1 MFTLRI
7 LICLWSINKVLLTQQ
22 QQQQHHQQQQQ
33 LQQQQQQQQH
43 QERQGHQEL
52 KDQNMQKTRTCMT
65 MVNEGISETHQLT
78 ICTTNTSSI
87 TLKNLM
93 KCNMFSRYSNRFG
106 PAHGASPDQTA
117 AMAMAALSIK
127 PIGDSKLE
135 ATCFGGP
142 KCRSSKSRRESWRVK
157 LYTNVVWN
165 HHKH

>member
-1 MFTLRI
+1 MYIYMFTLRI

-33 LQQQQQQQQH
+33 QQLQQQQQQQH

-93 KCNMFSRYSNRFG
+93 KCNIFSR
-106 PAHGASPDQTA
+106 GASLDQTA

-135 ATCFGGP
+135 ATC
-142 KCRSSKSRRESWRVK
+142 
-157 LYTNVVWN
+157 YTNVVWN